1 MKSQRTLEIR
11 HLADLLS
18 MHFHIPSYQRGYRWE
33 RKHVEALLDDLNEFS
48 NYQAAH
54 TSCNEGQF
62 YCMQPLAV
70 VKNHRLSSEGKTVYD
85 VIDGQQRLTTLYLLL
100 SYLEEA
106 GTFPYSSPW
115 ATALFSLQYESRDS
129 DFFDNKE
136 FKNGNIHEALR
147 NIDFFYMTRAYQA
160 IRQWFERTGTDKA
173 KILRVLI
180 PENFQQTEGMDGTHL
195 EEVRS
200 SNDKENDVRFIWYEV
215 PVNEHTDSMDV
226 FSQLNYGKTAL
237 TATELVKALL
247 LQCDIY
253 TTDKPLMQEV
263 CFRRACEW
271 DEMEKQLQ
279 DPFMWGMFMSTD
291 VIMPSHITLVLDL
304 VCQDLQTELKKVHT
318 EWDVQEDSPD
328 FIYQVC
334 DKYMEGAQDKEYA
347 DKVGTLCQRIVHVYT
362 SLLNW
367 YRNPDTYHLIG
378 LLVWLKEY
386 KNKRFGRA
394 ARLALLKELMEQ
406 YSQGTKPEFIC
417 HLKNEIAQILHIK
430 ETKKTHDG
438 TMPWGLEHIN
448 YNENPL
454 QIIRILVAFNVEEMR
469 KLQDKATRFPFHLLR
484 KQNITSIEHIHPQ
497 HLDLDNINL
506 DTLRSWLQAK
516 KTALRQLGKTKDF
529 TGDMAQLEPY
539 LADDDTYKQHRDEA
553 QALIAHIDKEFDE
566 LTGMSEAQSEAQM
579 HTLYNLALVDKTTN
593 SALSNCLLDQKRC
606 ILRDRHDSGKSYVLP
621 CTFKAFGKYYTK
633 VSQADIT
640 SKLWTSKDREDYFHA
655 IETVYNDFDSLLK
668 KKQ

>member
-1 MKSQRTLEIR
+1 MNGKRTLEIR

-48 NYQAAH
+48 QHSAR
-54 TSCNEGQF
+54 TSSNEGLF

-70 VKNHRLSSEGKTVYD
+70 VKNHRLSSEGETVYD

-100 SYLEEA
+100 SFLEEA
-106 GTFPYSSPW
+106 RTYLYSGQL
-115 ATALFSLQYESRDS
+115 ATTLFSLQYESRDH
-129 DFFDNKE
+129 DFFDRKE
-136 FKNGNIHEALR
+136 FKGPNPLEALR

-160 IRQWFERTGTDKA
+160 IRQWFERTGTNKA
-173 KILRVLI
+173 KILKVLI
-180 PENFQQTEGMDGTHL
+180 PENYQPTAGMEGKPLDDA
-195 EEVRS
+195 RS
-200 SNDKENDVRFIWYEV
+200 SNDRENDVRFIWYEV

-253 TTDKPLMQEV
+253 TTDKALMQEA
-263 CFRRACEW
+263 CFRRSCEW
-271 DEMEKQLQ
+271 DAMEKQLQ
-279 DPFMWGMFMSTD
+279 DSFMWGMFMSADT
-291 VIMPSHITLVLDL
+291 VMPTHITLVLDM
-304 VCQDLQTELKKVHT
+304 VCQDLYVELRKAYP
-318 EWDVQEDSPD
+318 EWQLQEGSPD
-328 FIYQVC
+328 FIYLVC
-334 DKYMEGAQDKEYA
+334 DKYLDDAHDKDYA
-347 DKVGTLCQRIVHVYT
+347 DKAGALWQRILHVYT

-386 KNKRFGRA
+386 KAKKFGHT
-394 ARLALLKELMEQ
+394 ARLALLKELMER
-406 YSQGTKPEFIC
+406 YSLGTKPMFIAY
-417 HLKNEIAQILHIK
+417 LKRQIARMLHV
-430 ETKKTHDG
+430 EDTKKTQEG

-454 QIIRILVAFNVEEMR
+454 QIIRILVAFNVEAMR
-469 KLQDKATRFPFHLLR
+469 KQQDESARFPFHLLR

-497 HLDLDNINL
+497 HLELDNINL
-506 DTLRSWLQAK
+506 DTLRSWLEAK
-516 KTALRQLGKTKDF
+516 KTALLQLNKGQVYAADV
-529 TGDMAQLEPY
+529 AQLASY

-553 QALIAHIDKEFDE
+553 QAIIARIDKEFDD
-566 LTGMSEAQSEAQM
+566 LAAMSEAQM

-593 SALSNCLLDQKRC
+593 SALGNCLLDQKRDK
-606 ILRDRHDSGKSYVLP
+606 LRERHGSGESYVLP
-621 CTFKAFGKYYTK
+621 CTFRAFGKYYTEA
-633 VSQADIT
+633 SQADIT

-668 KKQ
+668 KQ